1 MRASRYLSRARILF
15 LRSPKRGRLQVGQMS
30 SSSEWLYTLQAVID
44 YADNLN
50 RENFSSNLERG
61 SQMKIGYNKAIGTM
75 FILLGLCTCCSAAT
89 FTRIGNGEI
98 PVGLAGVFWISLLLG
113 FLFLRSTYLEL
124 TQGSLVVRAWFGF
137 TTKTY
142 KFNSPQDFT
151 VHGRKI
157 LLDIQDNPQP
167 LAISTW
173 AADRHGWEALLK
185 WIQDSNTAAPQK

>member
-1 MRASRYLSRARILF
+1 M
-15 LRSPKRGRLQVGQMS
+15 
-30 SSSEWLYTLQAVID
+30 ID
-44 YADNLN
+44 YAGNLN
-50 RENFSSNLERG
+50 RKNFSSNLERG

-89 FTRIGNGEI
+89 FTRTGNGEI

-137 TTKTY
+137 ATKSY
-142 KFNSPQDFT
+142 KFNSHQDFT

-157 LLDIQDNPQP
+157 LLNIQDNPQP

-185 WIQDSNTAAPQK
+185 WIQDSNTAAPQE